1 MSMCARVSP
10 RSGNDDLSG
19 GLFSFF
25 LVCSQQALI
34 MTMLEPATNTQ
45 PAMGEDLAE
54 LLNQALAAV
63 KAKDVPE

>member
-1 MSMCARVSP
+1 
-10 RSGNDDLSG
+10 LSG